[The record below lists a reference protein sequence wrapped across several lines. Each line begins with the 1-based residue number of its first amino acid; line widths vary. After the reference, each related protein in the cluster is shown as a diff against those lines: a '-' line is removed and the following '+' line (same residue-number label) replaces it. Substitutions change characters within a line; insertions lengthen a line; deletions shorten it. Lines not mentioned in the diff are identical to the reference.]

1 MALINKDTVSN
12 KMSGRIL
19 KNKIAKVIFFIATI
33 IGLLFLGAL
42 AYRIL
47 TQGLGSLDMDFLT
60 GFTSQSPDRAG
71 IKAGVI
77 GSLWLMSVT
86 APVTLIIGVAT
97 AIYLEEY
104 AKRGRFTRFIQIN
117 LQNLAGVPSIVFGL
131 LGLTIF
137 VYIFKTGEI
146 VLAGGLTLGLLVL
159 PVIVVAAQESIR
171 SVPNELREASYGMG
185 ATKWQ
190 TVRRIVLPAA
200 IPGILTGGILALSRA
215 IGETA
220 PLLLVGAATAI
231 FTLPSGIFDPY
242 TAMPIQI
249 YSWTKAPQ
257 PEFEYVASA
266 GIIVLLVILL
276 LLNSIAVFIRNKFS
290 KRL

>member
-104 AKRGRFTRFIQIN
+104 AKRGKFTRFIQIDCKI
-117 LQNLAGVPSIVFGL
+117 G
-131 LGLTIF
+131 
-137 VYIFKTGEI
+137 
-146 VLAGGLTLGLLVL
+146 
-159 PVIVVAAQESIR
+159 
-171 SVPNELREASYGMG
+171 
-185 ATKWQ
+185 
-190 TVRRIVLPAA
+190 
-200 IPGILTGGILALSRA
+200 RA
-215 IGETA
+215 H
-220 PLLLVGAATAI
+220 V
-231 FTLPSGIFDPY
+231 
-242 TAMPIQI
+242 
-249 YSWTKAPQ
+249 
-257 PEFEYVASA
+257 
-266 GIIVLLVILL
+266 
-276 LLNSIAVFIRNKFS
+276 
-290 KRL
+290 